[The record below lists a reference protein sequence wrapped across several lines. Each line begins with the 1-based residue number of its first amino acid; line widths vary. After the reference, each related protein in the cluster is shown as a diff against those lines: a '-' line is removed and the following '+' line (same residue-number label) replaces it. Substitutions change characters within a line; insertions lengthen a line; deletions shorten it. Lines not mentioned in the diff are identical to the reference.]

1 MLKKI
6 LVFTLSSI
14 IISCSSVKNEPSSVA
29 ENFVKH
35 YYRFMNTEE
44 AEKFTAMMA
53 KEKIDGEIK
62 LLREYRSRNPNSEI
76 TRSQVSYTLE
86 DTRMD
91 KDMGFITYHLTITP
105 KGGQPFDKMALI
117 TVKDEK
123 GEWKVIDFSETNK
136 N

>member
-14 IISCSSVKNEPSSVA
+14 IISCSSVKNEPASVA

-44 AEKFTAMMA
+44 AGKFTAMMA

-86 DTRMD
+86 DTKID

-105 KGGQPFDKMALI
+105 NGGKPFDKMALI

-123 GEWKVIDFSETNK
+123 GEWKVIDYSETN
-136 N
+136 